1 MITFILI
8 FIFKVYNFPTENQMS
23 IFHIQKFS
31 TLEILLQNILVIS
44 GLRGKRNN
52 FQVSSHNATLE
63 EGEWITKT
71 NPGLTARYSE
81 WTEDQCYTESNT
93 NDSPTTLQIR
103 YSALSQ

>member
-1 MITFILI
+1 MITLILI
-8 FIFKVYNFPTENQMS
+8 FIFKAYNFPTENQMS
-23 IFHIQKFS
+23 IFHIQKFG
-31 TLEILLQNILVIS
+31 TPEILLQNILVIS

-71 NPGLTARYSE
+71 NPGLTARNSE

-103 YSALSQ
+103 YSDLSQ